1 MCKERTRNIEIVA
14 AQGFRMRGSR
24 LSPPAKKKDMT
35 NRSCLSFWALP
46 SGGGFT
52 RKRKIAEY
60 LSPCGKIGVK
70 RQGAERS

>member
-1 MCKERTRNIEIVA
+1 MSEEKRIL
-14 AQGFRMRGSR
+14 Q
-24 LSPPAKKKDMT
+24 
-35 NRSCLSFWALP
+35 CLNCGQPFE
-46 SGGGFT
+46 